1 MCDPWRINFI
11 APATAVKQGDR
22 RGNMMKR
29 AMLGMKRRSLGVKRS
44 LACALLLAMTPL
56 PAATA
61 NLVKTYS
68 YFAIGGSTLDDI
80 EAQLSKRG
88 PEVKS
93 TGNRHP
99 GATQMAFTT
108 RVSYA
113 QTPNS
118 CRIAD
123 AAVTVKVKVILPE
136 WRRPRKADADVR
148 LFWDTLS
155 ADIKRHE
162 ERHVEIAKNHGGEL
176 EEALKATYP
185 QKNCDAAKAKAAAIT
200 AAVLARHDRA
210 QLQFDR
216 VESVNFE
223 SRILRLL
230 RYRMERIGNGRLPP
244 A

>member
-1 MCDPWRINFI
+1 
-11 APATAVKQGDR
+11 
-22 RGNMMKR
+22 MMKR
-29 AMLGMKRRSLGVKRS
+29 SMLGIKQS
-44 LACALLLAMTPL
+44 LAGALLLAVTPI
-56 PAATA
+56 PAGAA

-68 YFAIGGSTLDDI
+68 YFAVGGSTLDDI
-80 EAQLSKRG
+80 EAQLFKRG

-93 TGNRHP
+93 TGTRHP

-113 QTPNS
+113 QTSNS

-123 AAVTVKVKVILPE
+123 AVVTVKVKVILPE
-136 WRRPRKADADVR
+136 WRRPRKSDADVR
-148 LFWDTLS
+148 LFWDTLA

-162 ERHVEIAKNHGGEL
+162 ERHVEIAKNHGREL

-185 QKNCDAAKAKAAAIT
+185 QKNCSAAKAKAAAIT
-200 AAVLARHDRA
+200 AAVLASHDRA

-230 RYRMERIGNGRLPP
+230 RYRMERIGNGQLPP

>member
-1 MCDPWRINFI
+1 
-11 APATAVKQGDR
+11 
-22 RGNMMKR
+22 MKR
-29 AMLGMKRRSLGVKRS
+29 SMLGVKP
-44 LACALLLAMTPL
+44 ALLCAQLLAVTAI
-56 PAATA
+56 PAGAA

-93 TGNRHP
+93 TGGRHP

-108 RVSYA
+108 RISYA

-123 AAVTVKVKVILPE
+123 AVVTVKVKVILPE

-162 ERHVEIAKNHGGEL
+162 ERHVEIAKNHGREL
-176 EEALKATYP
+176 EETLKATYP
-185 QKNCDAAKAKAAAIT
+185 QKNCDAAKAKAAEIT
-200 AAVLARHDRA
+200 AAVLARHDQA

-230 RYRMERIGNGRLPP
+230 RYRIERIESGQLPP
-244 A
+244 T

>member
-1 MCDPWRINFI
+1 M
-11 APATAVKQGDR
+11 
-22 RGNMMKR
+22 
-29 AMLGMKRRSLGVKRS
+29 KRS
-44 LACALLLAMTPL
+44 LLCALLLAVTAV
-56 PAATA
+56 PADAA

-68 YFAIGGSTLDDI
+68 YFAIGGRTLEDI
-80 EAQLSKRG
+80 EQQLSKRG
-88 PEVKS
+88 PQVKS
-93 TGNRHP
+93 TGSRHP

-108 RVSYA
+108 RISYA
-113 QTPNS
+113 AQSGS

-123 AAVTVKVKVILPE
+123 AAVTAKVKVILPE
-136 WRRPRKADADVR
+136 WRRPRKADPDVR

-162 ERHVEIAKNHGGEL
+162 ERHVEIAKNHAREL
-176 EEALKATYP
+176 EDALKASYP
-185 QKNCDAAKAKAAAIT
+185 QKTCEAAKAKAAEIT

-210 QLQFDR
+210 QVQFDR

-230 RYRMERIGNGRLPP
+230 RYRIQRIENGHLRPP

>member
-1 MCDPWRINFI
+1 M
-11 APATAVKQGDR
+11 AVKQGR
-22 RGNMMKR
+22 TRGNLMKR
-29 AMLGMKRRSLGVKRS
+29 TLL
-44 LACALLLAMTPL
+44 CALLLAATAV
-56 PAATA
+56 PAGAA

-68 YFAIGGSTLDDI
+68 YFAVGGRTLEDI

-88 PEVKS
+88 PQVKS
-93 TGNRHP
+93 TGSRHP

-108 RVSYA
+108 RISYA
-113 QTPNS
+113 GQSGS

-136 WRRPRKADADVR
+136 WSRPRKADADVR

-162 ERHVEIAKNHGGEL
+162 ERHVEIAKNHAREL
-176 EEALKATYP
+176 EDALKAAYP
-185 QKNCDAAKAKAAAIT
+185 QKDCDAAKAKAAQIT
-200 AAVLARHDRA
+200 AAILARHDRA
-210 QLQFDR
+210 QVQFDR

-230 RYRMERIGNGRLPP
+230 RYRVERIGNGRLPP
-244 A
+244 T